1 MTPIVY
7 PLASGSLGNALLV
20 ASGRTRL
27 LVDFGIGRRRATAA
41 LHAVGV
47 EPETIDALLVTH
59 THGDHFSQA
68 AVGWCL
74 AHSVRVFSTEANL
87 AHLAGVMPGFRRLG
101 RAGLLETLD
110 GDAVAIGDAAVE
122 GFPVPHDSPGDC
134 VGFRITLGGR
144 RGRRVV
150 AVATDL
156 GHVPDDCLDRF
167 ADAEAIVLE
176 SNHDPVM
183 LARSG
188 RPMDLIRRIAG
199 PNGHLSNGDC
209 SEAVREIVKRSR
221 RRRVRHVVLA
231 HLSRDCN
238 RPALAL
244 EAQAHLACRSRAP
257 RVAAASQFEPGP
269 MLEL

>member
-1 MTPIVY
+1 MTPFIC

-20 ASGRTRL
+20 ASARARM

-47 EPETIDALLVTH
+47 EPETIAAILVTH

-74 AHSVRVFSTEANL
+74 AHKVRVLSTEANL
-87 AHLAGVMPGFRRLG
+87 AHLADAMPGFARLEQ
-101 RAGLLETLD
+101 AGLAEALD
-110 GDAVAIGDAAVE
+110 GEPVAVGDATVE
-122 GFPVPHDSPGDC
+122 AFRVPHDSPGDC
-134 VGFRITLGGR
+134 LGFRITLGGVRKR
-144 RGRRVV
+144 RAV

-156 GHVPDDCLDRF
+156 GHMPNGCLDWF
-167 ADAEAIVLE
+167 VDAHSIVLE

-188 RPMDLIRRIAG
+188 RPADLIGRIAG

-209 SEAVREIVKRSR
+209 GEAVGEIVRRSR
-221 RRRVRHVVLA
+221 RGRVRNVILA

-244 EAQAHLACRSRAP
+244 DAQAHLARRSRAP
-257 RVAAASQFEPGP
+257 YVAAASQFESGP
-269 MLEL
+269 MVEL